1 MSEKMIIGMVHLKPL
16 PTSPEN
22 KFSVDEII
30 DYALRDLR
38 TLEEAGIKYAIVENV
53 FDTPYPTKLT
63 TELIITYTHIF
74 SVVKS
79 HSNIQLGVNI
89 HATSGIEEMV
99 VASVCGASFIRAE
112 SFVEYRYTMSG
123 MLEPMA
129 PQLMRKKAAMNS
141 KVKVFADVNVK
152 ESRAVFEQKIEETI
166 PEALT
171 ANADAII
178 VTGLATGKPPV
189 PLEIKH
195 LKKYT
200 STKPLLIGS
209 GVNDENIAELMEFA
223 DGAIIGSSIKE
234 DGIISNP
241 VSLDRTKELLAQLSE

>member
-1 MSEKMIIGMVHLKPL
+1 MPEKMIIGMVHLKPL

-22 KFSVDEII
+22 KYSVDEII

-38 TLEEAGIKYAIVENV
+38 TLEAAGIRYAIVENV
-53 FDTPYPTKLT
+53 FDTPYSTEMT
-63 TELIITYTHIF
+63 TELIVTYTHIF
-74 SVVKS
+74 SILKS

-89 HATSGIEEMV
+89 HATSGVEEMI
-99 VASVCGASFIRAE
+99 VASVCGANFIRAE
-112 SFVEYRYTMSG
+112 SFIEYRHTMSG
-123 MLEPMA
+123 MLKPMA
-129 PQLMRKKAAMNS
+129 PQLMRQKAAMKS
-141 KVKVFADVNVK
+141 DVKAFADVNVK

-166 PEALT
+166 PEALA

-189 PLEIKH
+189 PSEIKH
-195 LKKYT
+195 LKEYT
-200 STKPLLIGS
+200 ISKPLLIGS
-209 GVNDENIAELMEFA
+209 GVDKKNIAELMEFA

-234 DGIISNP
+234 DGLITNP